1 MRSEEIKK
9 AHQFE
14 HGWTWIDLDFEDEDQ
29 IEQLKRKSSEFG
41 LWMKNAKSIKSTS
54 LDIMTLDKANNSAL
68 VGSLNYLCDPE
79 NADSYELLHFYISKD
94 LLITIDLD
102 IDSIFD
108 YDLKSVL
115 EQFRMCENAIEGFLL
130 IIGKVVNNFLD
141 GIDDFEEKLLSLE
154 KKVRRRDHG
163 NLLEEIFECRSDML
177 FLKQL
182 TIPVEELLL
191 ALREAYLDQVEEMD
205 AYRKA
210 VIRVERTMKLLYHYD
225 NQIET
230 LLNINMNVYSYRGNE
245 IIKALTVFTVLVTPI
260 TVLGALWGM
269 NFKYMPE
276 FDWKYGYAFAW
287 GVILLST
294 GLIYW
299 WLHEKGW
306 TGDVMKGRKQKAR
319 QKNQKY

>member
-1 MRSEEIKK
+1 MVIEEKK
-9 AHQFE
+9 TAHYFQ
-14 HGWTWIDLDFEDEDQ
+14 HGWTWIDLDFEDEDE
-29 IEQLKRKSSEFG
+29 IERLQDKSAEFG
-41 LWMKNAKSIKSTS
+41 LWVKNAKNIQSTS
-54 LDIMTLDKANNSAL
+54 LKILPVEKGGSTAL
-68 VGSLNYLCDPE
+68 VGSLNYLCNPE

-94 LLITIDLD
+94 TLITFDLD

-108 YDLKSVL
+108 YGKEVLL
-115 EQFRMCENAIEGFLL
+115 EQFQKCDNAIEGFLL
-130 IIGKVVNNFLD
+130 TIGEVLKNFLD
-141 GIDDFEEKLLSLE
+141 GIDDFEEKLLRLE
-154 KKVRRRDHG
+154 KVIRERSHG
-163 NLLEEIFECRSDML
+163 NMLEEIFECRSEML

-182 TIPVEELLL
+182 TIPVEEMLL
-191 ALREAYLDQVEEMD
+191 AMQEAYLDKVEEMD
-205 AYRKA
+205 AYRKV

-230 LLNINMNVYSYRGNE
+230 LLNINMNVYTYRGNE

-269 NFKYMPE
+269 NFKFMPE
-276 FDWKYGYAFAW
+276 FDWKYGYGFAW

-306 TGDVMKGRKQKAR
+306 TGDVMKGRKK
-319 QKNQKY
+319 

>member
-1 MRSEEIKK
+1 MTPE
-9 AHQFE
+9 
-14 HGWTWIDLDFEDEDQ
+14 
-29 IEQLKRKSSEFG
+29 KS
-41 LWMKNAKSIKSTS
+41 K
-54 LDIMTLDKANNSAL
+54 NSAL

-102 IDSIFD
+102 IDSMFD
-108 YDLKSVL
+108 YDLESVL

-130 IIGKVVNNFLD
+130 IIGEVVNNFLD

-154 KKVRRRDHG
+154 QKVRRRDHE

-177 FLKQL
+177 FLKQI

-191 ALREAYLDQVEEMD
+191 ALREAYLDQAEEMD
-205 AYRKA
+205 AFRKA

-230 LLNINMNVYSYRGNE
+230 LLNINMNLYSYRGNE

-306 TGDVMKGRKQKAR
+306 TGDVMKGRKKKAGQKV
-319 QKNQKY
+319 QKH

>member
-1 MRSEEIKK
+1 MKEDGRKVYKI
-9 AHQFE
+9 Q
-14 HGWTWIDLDFEDEDQ
+14 HGWTWIDLDFNDEDEISRLQNESD
-29 IEQLKRKSSEFG
+29 EFG
-41 LWMKNAKSIKSTS
+41 LWMKNAKNIESTS
-54 LDIMTLDKANNSAL
+54 LAILALEKGGASL
-68 VGSLNYLCDPE
+68 VGSLNYLCDPQ
-79 NADSYELLHFYISKD
+79 NADSYELLHFYISND
-94 LLITIDLD
+94 VLITIDLD
-102 IDSIFD
+102 IDSIFN
-108 YDLKSVL
+108 YHREKLIK
-115 EQFRMCENAIEGFLL
+115 QFNKCENAIEGFLL
-130 IIGKVVNNFLD
+130 IIGEVLNNFLD
-141 GIDDFEEKLLSLE
+141 GIDDFEEKLLKLE
-154 KKVRRRDHG
+154 KKIRTRNPG
-163 NLLEEIFECRSDML
+163 NLLEEIFECRSEML

-182 TIPVEELLL
+182 AIPVEEMLL
-191 ALREAYLDQVEEMD
+191 AMQEAYLDRVEKMD
-205 AYRKA
+205 TYRKA

-276 FDWKYGYAFAW
+276 FNWKYGYALAW

-306 TGDVMKGRKQKAR
+306 TGDVMKGRKKKR
-319 QKNQKY
+319 LRKY